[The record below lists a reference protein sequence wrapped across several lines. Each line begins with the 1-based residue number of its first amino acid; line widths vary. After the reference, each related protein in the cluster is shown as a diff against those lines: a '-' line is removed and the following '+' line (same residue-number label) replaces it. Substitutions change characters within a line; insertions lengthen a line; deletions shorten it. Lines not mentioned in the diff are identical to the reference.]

1 MKLPFFILLLSVLCQ
16 SVSGQQS
23 MPSEADLDRAR
34 NNFEIQKLAEGV
46 YGVIRKDLPG
56 LMVDANNVFIINE
69 TDVIVVDTN
78 GAPSTTKLV
87 IEAIRK
93 ITNKP
98 VKYVINTHWHDDHIM
113 GDPEYRA
120 AFPGVEFI
128 GHANMRAYLPA
139 NGAKNRK
146 GFLEGAPQV
155 VEQMK
160 TCLQT
165 NKTLS
170 GKDMTPEERESYLS
184 DIQLVELALGDAPKT
199 EITLPTISFQD
210 RLSLYRGDRV
220 IEILH
225 LGSGHTSGD
234 IVVHLPK
241 ERIVVT
247 GDLVVWPVPLVG
259 SDQSYIS
266 DWSVTLEK
274 VMALQ
279 PAIIVPGH
287 GPVLREDSY
296 LKLMSDLFASVAQQT
311 QTAVS
316 RAETLD
322 QALKS
327 VNLDDF
333 KKRFAGDS
341 AVRNFLFD
349 VYVKDPAVRAAY
361 RDATTKS

>member
-1 MKLPFFILLLSVLCQ
+1 
-16 SVSGQQS
+16 
-23 MPSEADLDRAR
+23 MPAGANVDRAR

-56 LMVDANNVFIINE
+56 LMVDANDVFIISY

-87 IEAIRK
+87 IDALRK
-93 ITNKP
+93 FTDKP

-113 GDPEYRA
+113 GDPVYREA
-120 AFPGVEFI
+120 YPGVEFI
-128 GHANMRAYLPA
+128 GHANMREYVPA
-139 NGAKNRK
+139 HGAKNRK

-199 EITLPTISFQD
+199 EITLPTIAFED
-210 RLSLYRGDRV
+210 RLTLYRGDRV

-234 IVVHLPK
+234 IIVHLPK

-259 SDQSYIS
+259 SDQSYIA
-266 DWSVTLEK
+266 DWSATLEK
-274 VMALQ
+274 VRALQ

-296 LKLMSDLFASVAQQT
+296 LKLMSDLFASVVQQT
-311 QTAVS
+311 KEAVS
-316 RAETLD
+316 RGETLD
-322 QALKS
+322 QTLKS
-327 VNLDDF
+327 VNLDTF
-333 KKRFAGDS
+333 QKQFAGDS
-341 AVRNFLFD
+341 AVRNFLFA
-349 VYVKDPAVRAAY
+349 VYVKDPAIRAAY
-361 RDATTKS
+361 REATAKS